1 MASCPSCHGSRLR
14 AGYRKIA
21 FPLRLLGFRELLCD
35 DCNYLYR
42 AFSPL
47 PPPSGRRK
55 SPSQKADVF
64 MPAEVRTATTNGDTE
79 AVRYKQTPTPPAN
92 RQVEKK
98 RVPTSNP
105 IPRTVSP
112 PVPSVNTSNASRSA
126 PARQSPPMS
135 APIRVDPASNPASSR
150 RSASPVCKHCGTSDT
165 RRRARKPWERAA
177 FAFSS
182 KRPYLCN
189 GCGKSFFV
197 AKKKKI
203 ETP

>member
-1 MASCPSCHGSRLR
+1 MASCPSCQGSRVR
-14 AGYRKIA
+14 AGYRPVA

-55 SPSQKADVF
+55 SSSNKADVF
-64 MPAEVRTATTNGDTE
+64 MPAEVRKATTNGDAE
-79 AVRYKQTPTPPAN
+79 PVRYKQTATTSAN
-92 RQVEKK
+92 RQVQN
-98 RVPTSNP
+98 RRAPTSNP
-105 IPRTVSP
+105 TQRTVSP
-112 PVPSVNTSNASRSA
+112 PVPSVNTLKASPSA
-126 PARQSPPMS
+126 PAGPGPAMA
-135 APIRVDPASNPASSR
+135 APIRVDPASNPASSPK
-150 RSASPVCKHCGTSDT
+150 STSPVCKYCGTSDT
-165 RRRARKPWERAA
+165 RRRARKLWERAA

-189 GCGKSFFV
+189 GCGKSFFA